1 MSPGCVVSCTAVGP
15 SRPGLTIVAR
25 LDATASKYKPQ
36 SVGELVNSHDHTALG
51 EIWALAGGGG
61 ANTKIAAA
69 TAIARNNFIGTPRVV
84 RSRQTYVAQRR
95 QLNNDRCVVISR
107 PERRVNCVVAVG
119 AIGRSD

>member
-1 MSPGCVVSCTAVGP
+1 MSPGCVVSCAAVGP

-51 EIWALAGGGG
+51 DIWALAGGGG

-69 TAIARNNFIGTPRVV
+69 TAIARNNFIGTPGAAG
-84 RSRQTYVAQRR
+84 SE
-95 QLNNDRCVVISR
+95 D
-107 PERRVNCVVAVG
+107 AVPDLASSPQPTNQG
-119 AIGRSD
+119 AE

>member
-1 MSPGCVVSCTAVGP
+1 M
-15 SRPGLTIVAR
+15 AR

-69 TAIARNNFIGTPRVV
+69 TAIARNNFIGTPGRGWL
-84 RSRQTYVAQRR
+84 RG
-95 QLNNDRCVVISR
+95 RCPGSC
-107 PERRVNCVVAVG
+107 ELSTAHQSG
-119 AIGRSD
+119 S